1 MAPLPPMDKD
11 PTLEAMDRAIE
22 ARALLEPKRNY
33 LGMSAIGHPC
43 ERKLYYDFRVTTRPA
58 HDAATLKRFEDGH
71 RGEDL
76 MAARLRLVPGVTLH
90 TIDQNTGK
98 QFGFEDHGGKFKG
111 HMDGAIVGLLQAPS
125 TYCVWEHK
133 CVNEEKQAKLKKLKA
148 SKGEKDALAAWDEI
162 YYSQAVLYMH
172 YSGMTRHYLTVST
185 PGERSTISC
194 RTEENPE
201 AAIRLIEKARRI
213 IEAPYPLARISNDPA
228 WYVCKWCDHHAQCH
242 KNEGGSVA

>member
-1 MAPLPPMDKD
+1 MVKLPDLDKD

-22 ARALLEPKRNY
+22 ARALQEPKRNY

-43 ERKLYYDFRVTTRPA
+43 ERKLYYDFRSTTRTA

-71 RGEDL
+71 RGEAL
-76 MAARLRLVPGVTLH
+76 MAERLRLVPGVTLH
-90 TIDQNTGK
+90 TLDPNTGY
-98 QFGFEDHGGKFKG
+98 QFGFKDHDGNFRG
-111 HMDGAIVGLLQAPS
+111 HMDGAIHGLLQAPS
-125 TYCVWEHK
+125 TWHVWEHK
-133 CVNEEKQAKLKKLKA
+133 CVKDEKQEKLKKLKA
-148 SKGEKDALAAWDEI
+148 SKGEKDAFAAWDEI
-162 YYSQAVLYMH
+162 YYAQAVLYMH

-228 WYVCKWCDHHAQCH
+228 WWQCRFCDHQEICHAT
-242 KNEGGSVA
+242 A